1 MGTSVCQKFGKYFPK
16 DITIQRKKYT
26 LLSNIV
32 KYKYIQT
39 GEPVF
44 YVVSSHNALKLF
56 VMCGYADCF

>member
-44 YVVSSHNALKLF
+44 YVIIIIMH
-56 VMCGYADCF
+56 